1 MNAPRPTPASGR
13 RWPDGYADD
22 IEGHKTLL
30 ATAQTAIAER
40 EPLAAD
46 TAAKAQAAKDRLARV
61 EKGEAVAGIGAPMTA
76 QDLLRITGMTSR
88 GAALRARCRDRRG
101 RRGLVAADDRRTATA
116 QGEGRKGGGQAAAP
130 SGDRGWPM
138 SDLYDYATDVA
149 AWAEQQ
155 AGLLRRRASGQLPN
169 DAGLDWEN
177 LAEEIEGVAA
187 SQKREIRNR
196 LKRICQHLL
205 KWRHS
210 TRPPS
215 RSWRDTL
222 DEQREQLD
230 DLFKDSPSLRRFA
243 ADALPAAFVN
253 GRRAAEREA
262 GPLKLADDVCPWSLE
277 QVLALDFF
285 PDRLLAP
292 AGILRKPQD
301 SGPG

>member
-1 MNAPRPTPASGR
+1 
-13 RWPDGYADD
+13 
-22 IEGHKTLL
+22 
-30 ATAQTAIAER
+30 
-40 EPLAAD
+40 
-46 TAAKAQAAKDRLARV
+46 
-61 EKGEAVAGIGAPMTA
+61 
-76 QDLLRITGMTSR
+76 
-88 GAALRARCRDRRG
+88 
-101 RRGLVAADDRRTATA
+101 
-116 QGEGRKGGGQAAAP
+116 
-130 SGDRGWPM
+130 M

-149 AWAEQQ
+149 AWGAEQQ

-253 GRRAAEREA
+253 GRRAAEQEA

-292 AGILRKPQD
+292 AGILRETARQRTRMTARIVTTVHRYKRPPKKRKAVAIEAHRFPEQSANTTTYWLSTKTELKDPTITLHVEGCPVLRRIQWRTLRVLTGPLTWAQIAVLPDHGYQACGRCKPAA
-301 SGPG
+301 S

>member
-1 MNAPRPTPASGR
+1 
-13 RWPDGYADD
+13 
-22 IEGHKTLL
+22 
-30 ATAQTAIAER
+30 
-40 EPLAAD
+40 
-46 TAAKAQAAKDRLARV
+46 
-61 EKGEAVAGIGAPMTA
+61 
-76 QDLLRITGMTSR
+76 
-88 GAALRARCRDRRG
+88 
-101 RRGLVAADDRRTATA
+101 
-116 QGEGRKGGGQAAAP
+116 
-130 SGDRGWPM
+130 M

-155 AGLLRRRASGQLPN
+155 AGLLRRRASGRLPN
-169 DAGLDWEN
+169 DAGLDWDN

-187 SQKREIRNR
+187 SQKREIRSR